1 MKRIITVFFV
11 CLFSVLLM
19 VGATTSSAAE
29 ISSSSDYFNY
39 KATYIKDYCTYDYLV
54 NEMRLPYRSFVETL
68 NQDAAFQ
75 TELAAWELV
84 NISPDLL
91 VAQITD
97 TKQCKYYEAIIMDLL
112 VRDTQEASFAENMQ
126 SMKDLIHVNAWKT
139 FINFNNEISKDT
151 PITSENSMSLLKDMK
166 MAGIFSDILEGA
178 DTVIDSAVNIK
189 DLFDKLSKIET
200 IRRMSKSYALVLDQM
215 SNQCNDIY
223 LTAAINNVKM
233 FFSDNLTIDQIKS
246 IVVLESTSSTVY
258 TAFMEN
264 VKKMVVKSMG
274 LTGMSVSLA
283 QSAGTAVSNTLFG
296 TGNMVSDY
304 YQMSALYEIEDLLR
318 SSLKIT
324 SGGTFCA
331 AFKMYE
337 NICLMGC
344 DYSKKYVEP
353 LHTSLFGKLFSWAT
367 NQNYENYSKQLDDLK
382 SQISFMFNMIDV
394 GADSWY
400 IIDTGNAQNMSDV
413 NSFYRTSNYAKSE
426 YTEKSE
432 SIRTN
437 VYGTYGS
444 NNGDDITLN
453 GNLEIYNDFKITG
466 GKLDLNGYKLTING
480 NLLQSGGEMYINGGT
495 LEVSGDYRIQSYTKN
510 SSTDEMEY
518 TSSSGYLNMTKT
530 KDLVK
535 VKGSFFTQSSMA
547 GFNTLEAGTMEI
559 GGDFKQ
565 IGDSDGNFAASG
577 THTVIFNGTK
587 TQHISFDSTS
597 SYFNNLEATNY
608 NISWSNYLYVNS
620 FESNVNINSDEVIVR
635 YINLNGKDVSI
646 NGDVTAV
653 GETDISQGRLAI
665 NGNLLQSGGEM
676 YINGGTLEVS
686 GDYRIQSY
694 TKNSSTDEME
704 YTSSSGYLNMT
715 KTKDLVKV
723 KGSFFTQSSMGGYNT
738 LEAGTMKIGG
748 DFKQIQDNSS
758 GNFAARG
765 THTVIFNGTKTQ
777 HISFDSSSSYFSDVD
792 FQNPDIS
799 FDSGIQGWTLRRDTA
814 VNGNMELKRGTCDLN
829 GYKLTINGNLLQSG
843 GEMYI
848 NGGTL
853 EVSGD
858 YRIQSY
864 TKNSSTDEMEYTSSS
879 GYLNMTKTKDL
890 VKVKGSFFTQSSM
903 GGYNKLEAGTME
915 IGGDFKQI
923 GDNASYNNFAASGTH
938 TVIFNGTKTQHISF
952 DSTSSHFN
960 NLKLIKDKENDY
972 VIKPDNCW
980 KTLYLDTCVNNVV
993 IVSDVTSLKP
1003 KESYT
1008 MYARVDGINKPSQEV
1023 MWTVTG
1029 NTDTQTTFSEN
1040 GVLTIGTNEK
1050 ADKITVTAVSIED
1063 STKSASIDIHIEIP
1077 VPIVIGVK
1085 ITPTVVSLANGDT
1098 YNFVADVYGLYSPS
1112 QNVEWTISGN
1122 QSDKTKI
1129 DVNGNLTVAK
1139 DESSNKIVVMATAVA
1154 DRTKSTGV
1162 EVNIIQVKIIPTV
1175 VNVTVTN
1182 TTAIMAVGGSQTLK
1196 AIVTGSNNPS
1206 QDVTW
1211 SVSGNN
1217 SVDTVISK
1225 DGILTIA
1232 KNETTSALVVC
1243 ATSVANPKKYGEFVI
1258 EISNSGDLKDLRGD
1272 VSGDGKVS
1280 IVDAVVAARYIL
1292 GSVELDESQID
1303 RTDINGDGKIT
1314 LADVI
1319 MIQRIMM

>member
-535 VKGSFFTQSSMA
+535 VKGSFFTQSSM
-547 GFNTLEAGTMEI
+547 
-559 GGDFKQ
+559 
-565 IGDSDGNFAASG
+565 
-577 THTVIFNGTK
+577 
-587 TQHISFDSTS
+587 
-597 SYFNNLEATNY
+597 
-608 NISWSNYLYVNS
+608 
-620 FESNVNINSDEVIVR
+620 
-635 YINLNGKDVSI
+635 
-646 NGDVTAV
+646 
-653 GETDISQGRLAI
+653 
-665 NGNLLQSGGEM
+665 
-676 YINGGTLEVS
+676 
-686 GDYRIQSY
+686 
-694 TKNSSTDEME
+694 
-704 YTSSSGYLNMT
+704 
-715 KTKDLVKV
+715 
-723 KGSFFTQSSMGGYNT
+723 GGYNT

-758 GNFAARG
+758 GNFAAR
-765 THTVIFNGTKTQ
+765 
-777 HISFDSSSSYFSDVD
+777 
-792 FQNPDIS
+792 
-799 FDSGIQGWTLRRDTA
+799 
-814 VNGNMELKRGTCDLN
+814 
-829 GYKLTINGNLLQSG
+829 
-843 GEMYI
+843 
-848 NGGTL
+848 
-853 EVSGD
+853 
-858 YRIQSY
+858 
-864 TKNSSTDEMEYTSSS
+864 
-879 GYLNMTKTKDL
+879 
-890 VKVKGSFFTQSSM
+890 
-903 GGYNKLEAGTME
+903 
-915 IGGDFKQI
+915 
-923 GDNASYNNFAASGTH
+923 GTH